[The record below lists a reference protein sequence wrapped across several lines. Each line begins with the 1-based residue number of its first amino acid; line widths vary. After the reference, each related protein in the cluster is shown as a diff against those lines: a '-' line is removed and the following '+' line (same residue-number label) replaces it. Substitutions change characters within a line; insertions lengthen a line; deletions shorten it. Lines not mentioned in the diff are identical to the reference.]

1 MAAVK
6 FLCPSSCLASIAYLG
21 YGHVRAAN
29 CAGRQKGGCMCVSLV
44 MVDDSG
50 GCREAASYWSR
61 DQLLRLLY
69 KRSPTCI
76 TTTRKKIPEREDVL
90 EREKKKIEVNCRV
103 ERVLRRIVAF
113 LRCRRIVTPLPR
125 RKERRVFTINT
136 Y

>member
-6 FLCPSSCLASIAYLG
+6 FLCPSSCQASIAYLG
-21 YGHVRAAN
+21 YGRVRAASVRDSQR
-29 CAGRQKGGCMCVSLV
+29 AGTCLCVSLV

-50 GCREAASYWSR
+50 GCKEAASYWSR

-90 EREKKKIEVNCRV
+90 E
-103 ERVLRRIVAF
+103 
-113 LRCRRIVTPLPR
+113 
-125 RKERRVFTINT
+125 
-136 Y
+136 